1 MKIRIKERN
10 TFLMKAE
17 IISIGSEILR
27 GQITDTNANFI
38 AQKLVELNI
47 DLNYISAVGDNQKML
62 LSLLKKAFC
71 RSDLIIT
78 TGGLGPTEDDITYQV
93 ITKTLHL
100 KLIKFPEVEKNLKR
114 ILHTI
119 KTKLSPSNLKQ
130 AYLPEG
136 AKVIINKYG
145 TAPAMILEKDNKI
158 ICSFPG
164 VPCEMKRLIEENLI
178 PYLKDKFPPSIIKK
192 SKTLK
197 ITGLGEA
204 SVNELIRDYMNK
216 QTNFSFGIYANPED
230 IQVQVTIQA
239 PTEKEV
245 EKLLQS
251 SVNQLTKMLG
261 DYIYGSDEETIEE
274 VVGNLLKTK
283 KLKLAVAESCTGGML
298 GEMITRIPGSSE
310 YFQGGVIS
318 YNARVKEDLLKV
330 PPEAIGKY
338 GEVSRQVAKL
348 MAEGVR
354 RCCHSD
360 IGISITGIAG
370 PGGATEKKKV
380 GLAYMALADGKKT
393 IAQKHQLFGDRQLI
407 RLRSARRALNMLR
420 MYLMEKQLY
429 YKVDLN

>member
-1 MKIRIKERN
+1 
-10 TFLMKAE
+10 MKAE

-27 GQITDTNANFI
+27 GQIIDTNANFI
-38 AQKLVELNI
+38 AKKLVESGI
-47 DLNYISAVGDNQKML
+47 DLEHISAVSDKPESL
-62 LSLLKKAFC
+62 LSTLKLALQ
-71 RSDLIIT
+71 RSCLIIT
-78 TGGLGPTEDDITYQV
+78 TGGLGPTEDDITYQT
-93 ITKTLHL
+93 IARALNL
-100 KLIKFPEVEKNLKR
+100 KLIKYPEAEENLKR
-114 ILHTI
+114 ILKKI
-119 KTKLSPSNLKQ
+119 NKIISPSNLKQ
-130 AYLPEG
+130 VYLPEG
-136 AKVIINKYG
+136 AKIIINQYG

-164 VPCEMKRLIEENLI
+164 VPYEMKNLIEENLI
-178 PYLKDKFPPSIIKK
+178 PYLKEKFPPSMIKK
-192 SKTLK
+192 SKILK
-197 ITGLGEA
+197 ITGLGES

-230 IQVQVTIQA
+230 IQIQITTQA
-239 PTEKEV
+239 LTEKET

-251 SVNQLTKMLG
+251 SANRLTKILG
-261 DYIYGSDEETIEE
+261 NYVYGTDKQSLEE

-283 KLKLAVAESCTGGML
+283 KLKVAVAESCTGGML

-318 YNARVKEDLLKV
+318 YNVRIKEDLLKV
-330 PPEAIGKY
+330 SSKVIRKY

-354 RCCHSD
+354 INCHSD

-380 GLAYMALADGKKT
+380 GLAYMALANGKKT
-393 IAQKHQLFGDRQLI
+393 VTQKHQLFGSRQLI

-420 MYLMEKQLY
+420 MYLMGK
-429 YKVDLN
+429 

>member
-1 MKIRIKERN
+1 
-10 TFLMKAE
+10 MKAE

-38 AQKLVELNI
+38 AQKLAELSI
-47 DLNYISAVGDNQKML
+47 DLNYISAVGDNHKML
-62 LSLLKKAFC
+62 LSLLKKALS

-93 ITKTLHL
+93 IAKTLHL
-100 KLIKFPEVEKNLKR
+100 KLIKSPEAEKNLKSF
-114 ILHTI
+114 LHSI
-119 KTKLSPSNLKQ
+119 KIKLSPSNLKQ

-158 ICSFPG
+158 ISSFPG
-164 VPCEMKRLIEENLI
+164 VPYEMKKLIEENLI
-178 PYLKDKFPPSIIKK
+178 PYLKEKFPPSVIKK

-204 SVNELIRDYMNK
+204 LVNELIRNYINE

-230 IQVQVTIQA
+230 IQIQITTQA

-245 EKLLQS
+245 DQLLQFS
-251 SVNQLTKMLG
+251 SNQLIKILG
-261 DYIYGSDEETIEE
+261 NYVYGTDQQSLEE
-274 VVGNLLKTK
+274 VVGNLLKAK
-283 KLKLAVAESCTGGML
+283 NIKVAVAESCSGGML
-298 GEMITRIPGSSE
+298 GEMITNIPGSSE

-318 YNARVKEDLLKV
+318 YNAKIKEELLKV
-330 PPEAIGKY
+330 PQEIIKKY
-338 GEVSRQVAKL
+338 GEVSEQVARL

-354 RCCHSD
+354 KCCYSD

-370 PGGATEKKKV
+370 PGGATEKKQV
-380 GLAYMALADGKKT
+380 GLVYMALANGKKT
-393 IAQKHQLFGDRQLI
+393 LIQKHQLFGNRQQI
-407 RLRSARRALNMLR
+407 RLRASRRALNLLR
-420 MYLMEKQLY
+420 MYLIK
-429 YKVDLN
+429 K

>member
-1 MKIRIKERN
+1 
-10 TFLMKAE
+10 MKAE

-27 GQITDTNANFI
+27 GQIIDTNANFI
-38 AQKLVELNI
+38 AKKLVESGI
-47 DLNYISAVGDNQKML
+47 DLEHISAVSDKPESL
-62 LSLLKKAFC
+62 LSTLKLALQ

-78 TGGLGPTEDDITYQV
+78 TGGLGPTEDDITYQT
-93 ITKTLHL
+93 IARALNL
-100 KLIKFPEVEKNLKR
+100 KLIKYPEAEENLKR
-114 ILHTI
+114 ILKKI
-119 KTKLSPSNLKQ
+119 NKEISPSNLKQ
-130 AYLPEG
+130 VYLPEG
-136 AKVIINKYG
+136 AKIIINQYG

-164 VPCEMKRLIEENLI
+164 VPYEMKNLIEENLI
-178 PYLKDKFPPSIIKK
+178 PYLKEKFPPSMIKK
-192 SKTLK
+192 SKILK
-197 ITGLGEA
+197 ITGLGES
-204 SVNELIRDYMNK
+204 SVNELIRDYINK

-230 IQVQVTIQA
+230 IQIQITTQA
-239 PTEKEV
+239 LTEKETEKET

-251 SVNQLTKMLG
+251 SVNQLTKILG
-261 DYIYGSDEETIEE
+261 NYVYGTDKQSLEE

-283 KLKLAVAESCTGGML
+283 KLKIAVAESCTGGML

-318 YNARVKEDLLKV
+318 YNARIKENLLKV
-330 PPEAIGKY
+330 SSKVIRKY

-354 RCCHSD
+354 VNCHSD

-380 GLAYMALADGKKT
+380 GLAYMALANGKKT
-393 IAQKHQLFGDRQLI
+393 ITQKHQLFGSRQLI

-420 MYLMEKQLY
+420 MYLMGK
-429 YKVDLN
+429 

>member
-1 MKIRIKERN
+1 
-10 TFLMKAE
+10 MKAE

-27 GQITDTNANFI
+27 GQITDTSANFI
-38 AQKLVELNI
+38 AQKLVELGI
-47 DLNYISAVGDNQKML
+47 DLEHISVVSDNSESL
-62 LSLLKKAFC
+62 LSTLKLAFQ

-78 TGGLGPTEDDITYQV
+78 TGGLGPTEDDITYQ
-93 ITKTLHL
+93 IIARALSL
-100 KLIKFPEVEKNLKR
+100 KLIKYPGAEENLKR
-114 ILHTI
+114 ILKKINT
-119 KTKLSPSNLKQ
+119 TLSPSNLKQ
-130 AYLPEG
+130 TYLPEG
-136 AKVIINKYG
+136 AKIIINQYG

-164 VPCEMKRLIEENLI
+164 VPHEMKRLIEENLI
-178 PYLKDKFPPSIIKK
+178 PYLKEKFPPSMIKK

-197 ITGLGEA
+197 ITGLGES

-230 IQVQVTIQA
+230 IQVQITTQA

-245 EKLLQS
+245 EKMLQS
-251 SVNQLTKMLG
+251 SVNQLTKILG
-261 DYIYGSDEETIEE
+261 NYIYGSDEETIEK
-274 VVGNLLKTK
+274 VIGNLLKSK
-283 KLKLAVAESCTGGML
+283 KLKVSVAESCTGGML
-298 GEMITRIPGSSE
+298 GEMITRIPGSSK

-318 YNARVKEDLLKV
+318 YASIVKEDLLKV
-330 PPEAIGKY
+330 PPEAIRKY

-380 GLAYMALADGKKT
+380 GLVYMALADGKKT
-393 IAQKHQLFGDRQLI
+393 IIQKHQLFGDRQLI
-407 RLRSARRALNMLR
+407 RLRAARRALNMFR
-420 MYLMEKQLY
+420 NYLSGI
-429 YKVDLN
+429 

>member
-1 MKIRIKERN
+1 
-10 TFLMKAE
+10 MKAE

-38 AQKLVELNI
+38 AQKLAELSI
-47 DLNYISAVGDNQKML
+47 DLNYISAVGDNHKML
-62 LSLLKKAFC
+62 LSLLKKALS

-93 ITKTLHL
+93 IAKTLHL
-100 KLIKFPEVEKNLKR
+100 KLIKSPEAEKNLKR
-114 ILHTI
+114 ILYSI
-119 KTKLSPSNLKQ
+119 KIKLSPSNLKQ

-158 ICSFPG
+158 LSSFPG
-164 VPCEMKRLIEENLI
+164 VPYEMKKLIEENLI
-178 PYLKDKFPPSIIKK
+178 PYLKEKFPPSVIKK

-204 SVNELIRDYMNK
+204 SVNELIRNYINE

-230 IQVQVTIQA
+230 IQIQITTQA

-245 EKLLQS
+245 DQLLQFS
-251 SVNQLTKMLG
+251 SNQLTKILG
-261 DYIYGSDEETIEE
+261 DYVYGTDQQSLEE
-274 VVGNLLKTK
+274 VVGNLLKAK
-283 KLKLAVAESCTGGML
+283 NIKVAVAESCSGGML
-298 GEMITRIPGSSE
+298 GEMITNIPGSSE

-318 YNARVKEDLLKV
+318 YNAKIKEELLKV
-330 PPEAIGKY
+330 PQEIIKKY
-338 GEVSRQVAKL
+338 GEVSEQVARL

-354 RCCHSD
+354 KCCYSD

-370 PGGATEKKKV
+370 PGGATEKKQV
-380 GLAYMALADGKKT
+380 GLVYMALANGKKT
-393 IAQKHQLFGDRQLI
+393 LIQKHQLFGNRQQI
-407 RLRSARRALNMLR
+407 RLRASRRALNLLR
-420 MYLMEKQLY
+420 MYLIK
-429 YKVDLN
+429 K

>member
-1 MKIRIKERN
+1 
-10 TFLMKAE
+10 MKAE

-38 AQKLVELNI
+38 AKKLVELGI
-47 DLNYISAVGDNQKML
+47 DLEHISAVSDNPESL
-62 LSLLKKAFC
+62 LSTLKLALQ

-78 TGGLGPTEDDITYQV
+78 TGGLGPTEDDITYHT
-93 ITKTLHL
+93 IARALNL
-100 KLIKFPEVEKNLKR
+100 KLIKYPEAEENLKKFFKKINR
-114 ILHTI
+114 TI
-119 KTKLSPSNLKQ
+119 SPSNLKQ
-130 AYLPEG
+130 IYLPEG
-136 AKVIINKYG
+136 AKIIINQYG

-158 ICSFPG
+158 VCSFPG
-164 VPCEMKRLIEENLI
+164 VPHEMKNLIEENLV
-178 PYLKDKFPPSIIKK
+178 PYLKEKFPPSVIKK
-192 SKTLK
+192 SKILK
-197 ITGLGEA
+197 ITGLGES
-204 SVNELIRDYMNK
+204 SVNELIRDYINK

-230 IQVQVTIQA
+230 IQVQITTQA

-251 SVNQLTKMLG
+251 SVNQLTKIL
-261 DYIYGSDEETIEE
+261 DNYVYGSNEETIEE

-283 KLKLAVAESCTGGML
+283 KLKVAVAESCTGGMM

-318 YNARVKEDLLKV
+318 YNVRVKEDLLKV
-330 PPEAIGKY
+330 PSKVIKKY

-348 MAEGVR
+348 MAEGVQKY
-354 RCCHSD
+354 CHSN

-380 GLAYMALADGKKT
+380 GLVYMALADGKKT
-393 IAQKHQLFGDRQLI
+393 VAQKHQLFGNRQLI

-420 MYLMEKQLY
+420 MYLTEK
-429 YKVDLN
+429 

>member
-1 MKIRIKERN
+1 
-10 TFLMKAE
+10 MKAE

-38 AQKLVELNI
+38 AQKLAELSI

-62 LSLLKKAFC
+62 LSLLKKALS

-93 ITKTLHL
+93 IAKTLHL
-100 KLIKFPEVEKNLKR
+100 KLIKSPEAEKNLKR
-114 ILHTI
+114 ILHSI
-119 KTKLSPSNLKQ
+119 KIKLSPSNLKQ

-158 ICSFPG
+158 ISSFPG
-164 VPCEMKRLIEENLI
+164 VPYEMKKLIEENLI
-178 PYLKDKFPPSIIKK
+178 PYLKEKFPPSVIKK

-197 ITGLGEA
+197 ITGLGES
-204 SVNELIRDYMNK
+204 SVNELIRNYINE

-230 IQVQVTIQA
+230 IQIQITTQA

-245 EKLLQS
+245 DQLLQFLS
-251 SVNQLTKMLG
+251 NQLTKILG
-261 DYIYGSDEETIEE
+261 NYVYGTDQQSLEE
-274 VVGNLLKTK
+274 VVGNLLKAK
-283 KLKLAVAESCTGGML
+283 NIKVAVAESCSGGML
-298 GEMITRIPGSSE
+298 GEMITNIPGSSE

-318 YNARVKEDLLKV
+318 YNAKIKEELLKV
-330 PPEAIGKY
+330 PQEIIKKY
-338 GEVSRQVAKL
+338 GEVSEQVARL

-354 RCCHSD
+354 KCCYSD

-370 PGGATEKKKV
+370 PGGATEKKQV
-380 GLAYMALADGKKT
+380 GLVYMALANGKKT
-393 IAQKHQLFGDRQLI
+393 LIQKHQLFGNRQQI
-407 RLRSARRALNMLR
+407 RLRASRRALNLLR
-420 MYLMEKQLY
+420 MYLIK
-429 YKVDLN
+429 K